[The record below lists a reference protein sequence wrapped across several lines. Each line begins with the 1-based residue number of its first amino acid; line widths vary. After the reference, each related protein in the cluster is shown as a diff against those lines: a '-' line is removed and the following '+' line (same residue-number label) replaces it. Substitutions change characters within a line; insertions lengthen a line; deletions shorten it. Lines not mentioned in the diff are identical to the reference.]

1 MWSPAKVLY
10 CATSPHLFPEHYLL
24 PWSCKAPYKVRMEF
38 HSQGKIAARGA
49 NLDQECRWGKE
60 LKSSFSMLLSQSGWE
75 APMAAAKQ
83 TTVKQITTNDTFNI
97 MCSLAFF
104 GLWLYC
110 FCVFSDWWN
119 WLFPALELMNKSPD
133 PLAASQLPNY
143 MRNTCK
149 TQLWCRQEHETL
161 PVSSSYMER
170 SFWFHFKLI
179 LEMQEKAPGCCIL
192 FFSIWSISSEK
203 SN

>member
-60 LKSSFSMLLSQSGWE
+60 LKSSFSMLWSQSGWE
-75 APMAAAKQ
+75 TPMAAAKQ

-119 WLFPALELMNKSPD
+119 WLFSGFGANEQKSWPLGRQPAAKLYEKHLQDTIMMQAGARD
-133 PLAASQLPNY
+133 PASQF
-143 MRNTCK
+143 
-149 TQLWCRQEHETL
+149 QLQGEKL
-161 PVSSSYMER
+161 LI
-170 SFWFHFKLI
+170 SF
-179 LEMQEKAPGCCIL
+179 
-192 FFSIWSISSEK
+192 
-203 SN
+203 